1 MPTALEGVFMIFL
14 SAADIIMVGVLG
26 TAAVA
31 AVSIFTQPRM
41 MLLCLARSIS
51 AALTVVTATL
61 YGQNQQYEASDMLR
75 QTLFVSSILLCIAH
89 SILFI
94 HLEDVLYW
102 IGAEESYIVLA
113 LEYAN
118 LAIIGVFFTSI
129 SAVLQGY
136 MLGFGKTGYVMSIN
150 IQGNIVNVV
159 SNAVFIFGLGPFPE
173 LGVKGAAI
181 GTIIGTLWTL
191 IGSIYL
197 VFKRQEMHWGSFLP
211 TKAYCQK
218 FIPVFAAVFSEQG
231 FERIGMVLYTRMVAE
246 LGVIPYAVHA
256 ICMNFCDFYYSF
268 AGGLG
273 KASMIMAGHA
283 HGEKNSAK
291 LRMCWQTG
299 IKWSVFFSLIACLV
313 TFFGRDFI
321 FALYAHDADTKA
333 LGSMVM
339 ILVAVV
345 SFPEAQSL
353 VSAGLLRGV
362 GKTAQ
367 VAVYS
372 LISIAIL
379 RPIITA
385 LILYELDMGL
395 VGAWIALCIDQMIR
409 ATCATILFYKYM
421 KKFDYV

>member
-1 MPTALEGVFMIFL
+1 M
-14 SAADIIMVGVLG
+14 
-26 TAAVA
+26 
-31 AVSIFTQPRM
+31 
-41 MLLCLARSIS
+41 
-51 AALTVVTATL
+51 
-61 YGQNQQYEASDMLR
+61 
-75 QTLFVSSILLCIAH
+75 
-89 SILFI
+89 
-94 HLEDVLYW
+94 LYW

-113 LEYAN
+113 FEYAN

-136 MLGFGKTGYVMSIN
+136 MLGFGETGYVMSIN

-421 KKFDYV
+421 KKI